1 MSQGKLFVISGAS
14 GVGKGTVLKRVM
26 EKRDGVLFSVSAT
39 TRGPRDNEI
48 DGVHYDFIT
57 KEAFEE
63 MIRQEGFLE
72 YSSHHDNYYG
82 TPKGQVMEKLSRGH
96 VLLDIDPVG
105 AEQVLAKCP
114 DTTLIF
120 IMPPNMEELEKRLR
134 GRDDTSEEQ
143 ITKRL
148 ERAIW
153 EMEQRGWYHHVVVN
167 DVVDDCANEIL
178 NIISAVADT
187 N

>member
-1 MSQGKLFVISGAS
+1 MSKGKLFVISGAS

-26 EKRDGVLFSVSAT
+26 EMRDGLFFSVSAT
-39 TRGPRDNEI
+39 TRAPRYNEV

-57 KEAFEE
+57 KDAFEE
-63 MIRQEGFLE
+63 LIRQDGFLE
-72 YSSHHDNYYG
+72 YSAHHENYYG

-96 VLLDIDPVG
+96 VLLDIDPNG

-120 IMPPNMEELEKRLR
+120 IMPPDMEELEKRLR

-153 EMEQRGWYHHVVVN
+153 EMEQRGWYHYVVVN

>member
-1 MSQGKLFVISGAS
+1 MSEGKLFVISGAS

-26 EKRDGVLFSVSAT
+26 ELRDGLAFSVSAT
-39 TRGPRDNEI
+39 TRAPRDNEI

-63 MIRQEGFLE
+63 LIRKDGFLE
-72 YSSHHDNYYG
+72 YSAHHDNYYG
-82 TPKGQVMEKLSRGH
+82 TPKGQMLDKLSRGH
-96 VLLDIDPVG
+96 ILLDIDPVG
-105 AEQVLAKCP
+105 AKQVIEKRP
-114 DTTLIF
+114 DATLIF

-143 ITKRL
+143 IKIRL

-153 EMEQRGWYHHVVVN
+153 EMEQRGWYHHVVTN
-167 DVVDDCANEIL
+167 EVVDDCANEIL
-178 NIISAVADT
+178 NIISAAADT

>member
-1 MSQGKLFVISGAS
+1 
-14 GVGKGTVLKRVM
+14 
-26 EKRDGVLFSVSAT
+26 
-39 TRGPRDNEI
+39 
-48 DGVHYDFIT
+48 
-57 KEAFEE
+57 
-63 MIRQEGFLE
+63 
-72 YSSHHDNYYG
+72 
-82 TPKGQVMEKLSRGH
+82 
-96 VLLDIDPVG
+96 
-105 AEQVLAKCP
+105 
-114 DTTLIF
+114 
-120 IMPPNMEELEKRLR
+120 MPPNMEELEKRLR

-167 DVVDDCANEIL
+167 DVVDDCANKIL

>member
-14 GVGKGTVLKRVM
+14 GVGKGTVLSRVM
-26 EKRDGVLFSVSAT
+26 EKRDGLAFSVSAT
-39 TRGPRDNEI
+39 TRDPRKNEV

-63 MIRQEGFLE
+63 MIRQDGFLE
-72 YSSHHDNYYG
+72 YSCHHENYYG
-82 TPKGQVMEKLSRGH
+82 TPSGQVMDKLSRGH

-105 AEQVLAKCP
+105 AKQVLAKCS
-114 DTTLIF
+114 DATLIF
-120 IMPPNMEELEKRLR
+120 IMPPSLEELEKRLR
-134 GRDDTSEEQ
+134 GRGNTSEEQ
-143 ITKRL
+143 IQIRM

-153 EMEQRGWYHHVVVN
+153 EMAQRGWYHHVVIN

>member
-1 MSQGKLFVISGAS
+1 MSQGKIFVVSGAS

-26 EKRDGVLFSVSAT
+26 EKRGGLSFSVSAT
-39 TRGPRDNEI
+39 TRGPRYNEV

-63 MIRQEGFLE
+63 MIRQDGFLE
-72 YSSHHDNYYG
+72 YSAHHDNYYG
-82 TPKGQVMEKLSRGH
+82 TPKEQVMEKLSRGH

-114 DTTLIF
+114 DATLIF

-143 ITKRL
+143 IKKRL
-148 ERAIW
+148 DRAIW

-167 DVVDDCANEIL
+167 DVVDDCANEIM